1 MNTDSHSA
9 KLKFQHPKFS
19 NMIKDFLI
27 YVTFYAC
34 DKSKEAREGR

>member
-19 NMIKDFLI
+19 TMIKDFLI
-27 YVTFYAC
+27 HDNFYAC